1 MIAHATVATLH
12 GSTALPPVQKLIFF
26 FFFFFFSFFS
36 VFQGN
41 DDGADGLLGLI
52 MALSL
57 IARAATV
64 LLRNKKARAHLI
76 RQHGLNEE

>member
-1 MIAHATVATLH
+1 MGPLRCHQFKN
-12 GSTALPPVQKLIFF
+12 S
-26 FFFFFFSFFS
+26 FFFFSFFS

-76 RQHGLNEE
+76 PQHGLNEE

>member
-1 MIAHATVATLH
+1 MGLLRCH
-12 GSTALPPVQKLIFF
+12 QFKN
-26 FFFFFFSFFS
+26 SFFS

-76 RQHGLNEE
+76 PQHMD